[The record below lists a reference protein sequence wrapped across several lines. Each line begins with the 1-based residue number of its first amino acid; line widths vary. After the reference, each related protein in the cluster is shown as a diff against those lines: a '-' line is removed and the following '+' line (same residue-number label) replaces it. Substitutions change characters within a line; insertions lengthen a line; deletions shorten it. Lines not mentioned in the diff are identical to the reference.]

1 MQTLTLKSHVGAD
14 GVLRLDIPIGLHNQ
28 MLDIV
33 LVVQPA
39 AEILAEESA
48 PNLSISSESNST
60 AVSTDA
66 LDSFLARTAGA
77 WEGAPLVRE
86 QPGDYEERCWDLME

>member
-14 GVLRLDIPIGLHNQ
+14 GILRLDIPIGLHNQ

-39 AEILAEESA
+39 TEVLAEESA
-48 PNLSISSESNST
+48 PDLSISSENT
-60 AVSTDA
+60 LITDTTGT
-66 LDSFLARTAGA
+66 LDNFLAKTAGA
-77 WEGAPLVRE
+77 WEGTPLARE

>member
-14 GVLRLDIPIGLHNQ
+14 GILRLDIPIGLHNQ

-39 AEILAEESA
+39 TEVLAEESVSDF
-48 PNLSISSESNST
+48 SISSENNPTTEST
-60 AVSTDA
+60 KV

-77 WEGAPLVRE
+77 WEGTPLMRE

>member
-28 MLDIV
+28 TLDIV

-39 AEILAEESA
+39 PEVLAEETVSGVA
-48 PNLSISSESNST
+48 VGYDNPSTTES
-60 AVSTDA
+60 VDV
-66 LDSFLARTAGA
+66 LDNFLARTAGA
-77 WEGAPLVRE
+77 WEGVSLVRD
-86 QPGDYEERCWDLME
+86 QPGDYEERHWDLME